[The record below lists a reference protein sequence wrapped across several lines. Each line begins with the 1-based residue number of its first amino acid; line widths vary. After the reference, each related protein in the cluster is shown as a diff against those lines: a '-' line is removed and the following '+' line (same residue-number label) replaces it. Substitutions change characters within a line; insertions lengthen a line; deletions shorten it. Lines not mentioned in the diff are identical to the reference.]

1 MFIIHYLLDHSLG
14 KFSKITGYCFFFSFF
29 IVPLLH
35 LLHCVVKRMPR
46 VLTHALNTKLL
57 PYWRI
62 SIKSMWMR
70 DAIYGVLLCLTCQ
83 REREKFLARF
93 LCHLLCFHL
102 VMASTVTASNSH
114 GVKDI
119 ENLTSSSWWLTH
131 PLFSFSSDSLFAL
144 FHVPSSSLVLSVS
157 LMQCL
162 RGFL

>member
-1 MFIIHYLLDHSLG
+1 MLFPVTLNTTIIVYHSLLIRPLIR
-14 KFSKITGYCFFFSFF
+14 KVFKNHWLLFFFFFF

-119 ENLTSSSWWLTH
+119 ENLTSSS
-131 PLFSFSSDSLFAL
+131 
-144 FHVPSSSLVLSVS
+144 
-157 LMQCL
+157 
-162 RGFL
+162 

>member
-14 KFSKITGYCFFFSFF
+14 KFSKITGYCFFFFFHCSFVAF
-29 IVPLLH
+29 VTL
-35 LLHCVVKRMPR
+35 CSETNATGFN
-46 VLTHALNTKLL
+46 THALNTKLL

-70 DAIYGVLLCLTCQ
+70 HAIYGVLLCLTCQ

-131 PLFSFSSDSLFAL
+131 PLLSFSSDSLFAL